1 MPVVLAAL
9 ICLAA
14 VSLAG
19 LVAVCTL
26 LLIVAHAQDD
36 EDE

>member
-1 MPVVLAAL
+1 MSVVLAAM

-19 LVAVCTL
+19 LAAVCTL
-26 LLIVAHAQDD
+26 LLMVAHAQDD
-36 EDE
+36 DDA